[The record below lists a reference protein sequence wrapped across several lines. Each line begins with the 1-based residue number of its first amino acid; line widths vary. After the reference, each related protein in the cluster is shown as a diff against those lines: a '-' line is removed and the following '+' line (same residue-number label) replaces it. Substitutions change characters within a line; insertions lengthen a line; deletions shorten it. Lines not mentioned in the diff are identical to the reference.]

1 MRKTLTRSWKTSK
14 LEFDLEMEIFHRT
27 KQPKWQTTVEK
38 LGKGSVSSN
47 VGSKTNE
54 KFEHNITLIKKLQQ
68 KEIGDLSRL
77 ESIRNYLNDGKPLLF
92 EDEDYLNAQF
102 KELQKTSSSTELVYQ
117 NSVPNKDSSEPQTI
131 LIDDVD
137 PNPTSNFI
145 SLGKTIAKIIK
156 NSTPHFTIGIYGEWG
171 TGKTTLMKAIEKN
184 LNSNQV
190 SLTDPKIL
198 SIWFNA
204 WQYEREENPVTVSLM
219 KTVAYAMAGHEK
231 YDAVS
236 KTILNGL
243 TIVGKDASQNLVQEM
258 ISKKDEDS
266 NETFQDKINY
276 LNKLYQDS
284 IYFDG
289 LKKIKQQM
297 DAIRKSEGN
306 EYRVVVFIDDLDRCS
321 PKKALEVLESIKLF
335 LGMEGFIFVA
345 GLSHK
350 TVTHLITQAYKET
363 GVKGDDYIKKIIQ
376 IPIKI
381 PTWSED
387 SIVDLILNKIKQNLH
402 EEYTN
407 FLCENSSMIAKIVD
421 YNPRQLKRFINNVII
436 AFETFT
442 SQKDYAEIKFN
453 EMFLLKIIQSEWPDF
468 YNEMVRSNEFREI
481 VKWMIT
487 KPTDLKKYFKYL
499 NTYNEEGHA
508 EKKQQ
513 RFLLLNKLSERTE
526 GKIDERQI
534 EILSDF
540 DFETWIF
547 FSHCNKVLCGIKD
560 WRVINT
566 VMNVV
571 EEMPYDLP
579 VGSANKPKN
588 ENSEKKLN

>member
-1 MRKTLTRSWKTSK
+1 
-14 LEFDLEMEIFHRT
+14 MEIFRRT
-27 KQPKWQTTVEK
+27 KHTQWQSTVKK
-38 LGKGSVSSN
+38 LGKGKINSN
-47 VGSKTNE
+47 LNE
-54 KFEHNITLIKKLQQ
+54 KFEHHLALIKKLQQ
-68 KEIGDLSRL
+68 KEIGDFSRL

-92 EDEDYLNAQF
+92 EDEEYLKIQF
-102 KELQKTSSSTELVYQ
+102 TELQKISSSTELEYQ
-117 NSVPNKDSSEPQTI
+117 SSIPNKDSSEPQTI

-137 PNPTSNFI
+137 PNPTGNFI
-145 SLGKTIAKIIK
+145 SLGQTISKIIK
-156 NSTPHFTIGIYGEWG
+156 DSTPHFTIGIYGEWG

-184 LNSNQV
+184 LNSNQLSV
-190 SLTDPKIL
+190 TDSKIL
-198 SIWFNA
+198 TIWFNA

-243 TIVGKDASQNLVQEM
+243 TIVGKDASQNLVQEI
-258 ISKKDEDS
+258 ISKKDDDS
-266 NETFQDKINY
+266 KETFQDKINY
-276 LNKLYQDS
+276 LNKLYRDS

-297 DAIRKSEGN
+297 DTIRKSDGN
-306 EYRVVVFIDDLDRCS
+306 ECRVIIFIDDLDRCS
-321 PKKALEVLESIKLF
+321 PRKALEVLESVKLF
-335 LGMEGFIFVA
+335 LGMNGFIFVV

-363 GVKGDDYIKKIIQ
+363 GVKGEDYIKKIIQ

-381 PTWSED
+381 PSWSQE
-387 SIVDLILNKIKQNLH
+387 SIVDLILNKIKKNLH
-402 EEYTN
+402 AEYTN
-407 FLCENSSMIAKIVD
+407 FLCENSNMIAKIVD

-442 SQKDYAEIKFN
+442 SQKNSPKIKFN
-453 EMFLLKIIQSEWPDF
+453 ELFLLKVLQSEWPDF
-468 YNEMVRSNEFREI
+468 YNEMVKSYEFREI
-481 VKWMIT
+481 VKWMIS
-487 KPTDLKKYFKYL
+487 KPKDLKKYFKYL
-499 NTYNEEGHA
+499 NTYSEEEHA

-526 GKIDERQI
+526 GKIDQRQI

-547 FSHCNKVLCGIKD
+547 FSHCSKVLCAIKD
-560 WRVINT
+560 WNVINT
-566 VMNVV
+566 VMSVV
-571 EEMPYDLP
+571 EELPYELP
-579 VGSANKPKN
+579 VGSSSKPTNEKPENKA
-588 ENSEKKLN
+588 S

>member
-1 MRKTLTRSWKTSK
+1 
-14 LEFDLEMEIFHRT
+14 MELFHRT
-27 KQPKWQTTVEK
+27 KQPKWQSKVEK
-38 LGKGSVSSN
+38 LGKGKVID
-47 VGSKTNE
+47 KPNE
-54 KFEHNITLIKKLQQ
+54 KLEHHLKLIKNLQQ
-68 KEIGDLSRL
+68 KEIGDFSRI
-77 ESIRNYLNDGKPLLF
+77 ESIRNYLNAGKALLF
-92 EDEDYLNAQF
+92 EDEEYLKTQF
-102 KELQKTSSSTELVYQ
+102 TELQKKFSSTTLDNQ
-117 NSVPNKDSSEPQTI
+117 SSIPNKDSSEPQTI
-131 LIDDVD
+131 LIDDID

-145 SLGKTIAKIIK
+145 SLGKTIARIIK
-156 NSTPHFTIGIYGEWG
+156 DSTPHFTIGIYGEWG

-184 LNSNQV
+184 LNTNQN

-198 SIWFNA
+198 TIWFNA
-204 WQYEREENPVTVSLM
+204 WQYEREENPATVSLM

-236 KTILNGL
+236 KTILTGL
-243 TIVGKDASQNLVQEM
+243 TIVGKNTSQNLVQEI
-258 ISKKDEDS
+258 ISKKEEDS
-266 NETFQDKINY
+266 KETLEYKINY
-276 LNKLYQDS
+276 LNKLYRDS

-297 DAIRKSEGN
+297 DAIRKPEGN
-306 EYRVVVFIDDLDRCS
+306 EYRVIIFIDDLDRCS
-321 PKKALEVLESIKLF
+321 PKKALEVLESVKLF
-335 LGMEGFIFVA
+335 LGMEGFIFVV

-350 TVTHLITQAYKET
+350 IVTHLITQAYTET
-363 GVKGDDYIKKIIQ
+363 GVKGEDYIKKIIQ

-381 PTWSED
+381 PSWSQEN
-387 SIVDLILNKIKQNLH
+387 IVDLILNKIKKNLH

-442 SQKDYAEIKFN
+442 SQKNSPEIKFN
-453 EMFLLKIIQSEWPDF
+453 ELFLLKVIQSEWPDF
-468 YNEMVRSNEFREI
+468 YNEMVSNYEFREI
-481 VKWMIT
+481 VKWMIS
-487 KPTDLKKYFKYL
+487 KPKDLKKYFKYL
-499 NTYNEEGHA
+499 NTYSEEELA

-560 WRVINT
+560 WNVINT

-571 EEMPYDLP
+571 EEIPYDLP
-579 VGSANKPKN
+579 VGSPNKSKN
-588 ENSEKKLN
+588 KDSEKKSN

>member
-1 MRKTLTRSWKTSK
+1 
-14 LEFDLEMEIFHRT
+14 MEIFHRT
-27 KQPKWQTTVEK
+27 KQPKWHSTVKK
-38 LGKGSVSSN
+38 LGKGKVT
-47 VGSKTNE
+47 GKPIE
-54 KFEHNITLIKKLQQ
+54 KFEHHLALIKKLHQ
-68 KEIGDLSRL
+68 KEIGDFSRL
-77 ESIRNYLNDGKPLLF
+77 ESIRNYLSDGKALLF
-92 EDEDYLNAQF
+92 EDEEYLKAQF
-102 KELQKTSSSTELVYQ
+102 EELQKLSNSTTLDYES
-117 NSVPNKDSSEPQTI
+117 SVPNKNSSEPQTI

-145 SLGKTIAKIIK
+145 SLGQTIAKIIK
-156 NSTPHFTIGIYGEWG
+156 DSTPHFTIGIYGEWG

-184 LNSNQV
+184 LNTNQFPGI
-190 SLTDPKIL
+190 DPKIL
-198 SIWFNA
+198 TIWFNA
-204 WQYEREENPVTVSLM
+204 WQYEREENPASVSLM

-236 KTILNGL
+236 KTILKGL
-243 TIVGKDASQNLVQEM
+243 VIIGKDISHNLVQEI
-258 ISKKDEDS
+258 ISKKDDDS
-266 NETFQDKINY
+266 NETFEARINH
-276 LNKLYQDS
+276 LNKLYRDS

-289 LKKIKQQM
+289 IKKIKRQM
-297 DAIRKSEGN
+297 DLIRKSEGN
-306 EYRVVVFIDDLDRCS
+306 DYRVIIFIDDLDRCS
-321 PKKALEVLESIKLF
+321 PKKALEILESVKLF
-335 LGMEGFIFVA
+335 LGMEGFIFVV

-363 GVKGDDYIKKIIQ
+363 GVKGEDYIKKIIQ

-381 PTWSED
+381 PSWSQEN
-387 SIVDLILNKIKQNLH
+387 IVDLILNKIKKNLH

-407 FLCENSSMIAKIVD
+407 FLCENSNMIARIVD

-442 SQKDYAEIKFN
+442 SQKDSPEIKFN
-453 EMFLLKIIQSEWPDF
+453 EIFLLKILQSEWPDF

-481 VKWMIT
+481 VKWMIS
-487 KPTDLKKYFKYL
+487 KPKDLKKYFKYL
-499 NTYNEEGHA
+499 NTYSEEAPA

-547 FSHCNKVLCGIKD
+547 FSHSQKVLCEIKD
-560 WRVINT
+560 WNVINT
-566 VMNVV
+566 VISVV
-571 EEMPYDLP
+571 EEIPYDLP
-579 VGSANKPKN
+579 VGSSNKPKDEKL
-588 ENSEKKLN
+588 ENKSS

>member
-1 MRKTLTRSWKTSK
+1 
-14 LEFDLEMEIFHRT
+14 MEIFHRN
-27 KQPKWQTTVEK
+27 KQPKWHSTVAK
-38 LGKGSVSSN
+38 LGKSKVS
-47 VGSKTNE
+47 GKPNE
-54 KFEHNITLIKKLQQ
+54 KFEHHLALIKKLQQ
-68 KEIGDLSRL
+68 QEIGDFSRL
-77 ESIRNYLNDGKPLLF
+77 ESIGNYLKDGKALLF
-92 EDEDYLNAQF
+92 EDEEYLKVQF
-102 KELQKTSSSTELVYQ
+102 TELQKTSNNTTLDYQ
-117 NSVPNKDSSEPQTI
+117 NSIPNKNSSEPQTI

-137 PNPTSNFI
+137 PNPTTNFI
-145 SLGKTIAKIIK
+145 SLGQTIAKIIK
-156 NSTPHFTIGIYGEWG
+156 DSTPHFTIGIYGEWG
-171 TGKTTLMKAIEKN
+171 TGKTTLMKAIERN
-184 LNSNQV
+184 LNSEQDN
-190 SLTDPKIL
+190 LTDPKIL
-198 SIWFNA
+198 PIWFNA

-219 KTVAYAMAGHEK
+219 KTVAYAMSGHEK

-236 KTILNGL
+236 KTILKGL
-243 TIVGKDASQNLVQEM
+243 TIVGKDASQNLVQEI
-258 ISKKDEDS
+258 ISKKDEES

-297 DAIRKSEGN
+297 DGIRKSEGN
-306 EYRVVVFIDDLDRCS
+306 QYRVIIFIDDLDRCS
-321 PKKALEVLESIKLF
+321 PKKALEVLESVKLF
-335 LGMEGFIFVA
+335 LGMEGFIFVV

-363 GVKGDDYIKKIIQ
+363 GVKGEDYIKKIIQ

-381 PTWSED
+381 PSWSEE
-387 SIVDLILNKIKQNLH
+387 SIVDLILNKIKKNLH

-407 FLCENSSMIAKIVD
+407 FLCENSNMIAKIVD

-442 SQKDYAEIKFN
+442 SQKNSPEIKFN
-453 EMFLLKIIQSEWPDF
+453 ELFLLKILQSEWPDF
-468 YNEMVRSNEFREI
+468 YNEMVRSYEFREI
-481 VKWMIT
+481 VKWMIS
-487 KPTDLKKYFKYL
+487 KPKDLKKYFKYL
-499 NTYNEEGHA
+499 NTYNEEDNA
-508 EKKQQ
+508 AKKQQ

-547 FSHCNKVLCGIKD
+547 FSHCNKVLCEIKD
-560 WRVINT
+560 WNVINT

-571 EEMPYDLP
+571 EELPYELP
-579 VGSANKPKN
+579 VGSSSKPTNQKSENK
-588 ENSEKKLN
+588 SS